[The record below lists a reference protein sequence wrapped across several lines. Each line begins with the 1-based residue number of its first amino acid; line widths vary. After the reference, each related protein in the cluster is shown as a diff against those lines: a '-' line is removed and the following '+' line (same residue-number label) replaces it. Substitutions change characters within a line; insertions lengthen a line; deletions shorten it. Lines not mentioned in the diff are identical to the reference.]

1 LDCRRRVAGNAAPEV
16 LSQFILTEAHAMSN
30 ESKKDQV
37 RIELTPDQQKQVFEK
52 IGQQAEA
59 IELSSTELEERIAP
73 RRPLNI

>member
-1 LDCRRRVAGNAAPEV
+1 
-16 LSQFILTEAHAMSN
+16 MSN

-37 RIELTPDQQKQVFEK
+37 RIELTSDQQKQVFEK

-73 RRPLNI
+73 RVNLTVL

>member
-1 LDCRRRVAGNAAPEV
+1 
-16 LSQFILTEAHAMSN
+16 MSN

-52 IGQQAEA
+52 IGQQADA

-73 RRPLNI
+73 RRALP